1 MKLIKALIF
10 LSLTLLTS
18 TTLPTLALSQNVTPD
33 NINKEIINRGI
44 NSVVAELGETGAR
57 QEITHKITTGD
68 RDWIKLAFKLTQTIH
83 LDFSKEIRYAL
94 SMALINNP
102 VDVLT
107 AADKENNISLSDI
120 CTIPPELETRE
131 NKIEFIN
138 KVRKSLG
145 AITDYKVK
153 DKVEECFWELEKA
166 YDMEF

>member
-1 MKLIKALIF
+1 MKLIKSLIL
-10 LSLTLLTS
+10 LSLALLTG
-18 TTLPTLALSQNVTPD
+18 TNLPALALSRNITPD

-68 RDWIKLAFKLTQTIH
+68 RDWIKLAFKLTQSIH

-102 VDVLT
+102 VDVLIT
-107 AADKENNISLSDI
+107 ADKENNISLDDI

-131 NKIEFIN
+131 NKIEFVN
-138 KVRKSLG
+138 KVKKSLG
-145 AITDYKVK
+145 SITNQEAKNRA
-153 DKVEECFWELEKA
+153 EECFWELEKA
-166 YDMEF
+166 YNVEF